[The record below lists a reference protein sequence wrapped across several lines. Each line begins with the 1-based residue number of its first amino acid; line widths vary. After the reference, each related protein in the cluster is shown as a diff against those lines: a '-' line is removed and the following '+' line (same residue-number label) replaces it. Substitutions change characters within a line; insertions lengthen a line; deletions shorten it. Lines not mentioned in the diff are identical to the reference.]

1 MLQVLCDLHIVH
13 EQESK
18 ILKYITVFYIWTF
31 KKQ

>member
-18 ILKYITVFYIWTF
+18 ILKYINCVLLHLNV
-31 KKQ
+31 